1 MTRRR
6 THPPP
11 TPLPRATTPCPAA
24 ACAQDS
30 TSRSSCEPDPA
41 SSPELHLLPRLPSAN
56 RTPPSGFS
64 GTAVSS
70 GPTSSPEAV
79 HRCSASF
86 RPCNGLPCT
95 ALAEA
100 GILEEYFQPG
110 RALSTVQ
117 EDNNDSQ
124 YDGCE
129 SYFDI
134 SLYSASL
141 CVVLCVFKCLM
152 KIDVPGSSCITEEFM
167 YCLVSKPVQL
177 CKPHKFKRIH
187 ISTNSRGHVLPSRV
201 QTSVYQEVHVLQ
213 FRVLVLLSIKY
224 NYWYRNCSIFV
235 RKLPAKEKPFLHPF
249 RAHTTCTVLS
259 PTPWR

>member
-124 YDGCE
+124 YDGC
-129 SYFDI
+129 
-134 SLYSASL
+134 
-141 CVVLCVFKCLM
+141 C
-152 KIDVPGSSCITEEFM
+152 
-167 YCLVSKPVQL
+167 SKNRM
-177 CKPHKFKRIH
+177 HKFIFCMLF
-187 ISTNSRGHVLPSRV
+187 STSTSQSTRPNICRHGTAPPPPGEGPPPSWR
-201 QTSVYQEVHVLQ
+201 
-213 FRVLVLLSIKY
+213 
-224 NYWYRNCSIFV
+224 
-235 RKLPAKEKPFLHPF
+235 
-249 RAHTTCTVLS
+249 RAQ
-259 PTPWR
+259 PR

>member
-11 TPLPRATTPCPAA
+11 TPLSCATTPCPAA

-124 YDGCE
+124 YDGFQPHGVRMIE
-129 SYFDI
+129 
-134 SLYSASL
+134 LVAS
-141 CVVLCVFKCLM
+141 
-152 KIDVPGSSCITEEFM
+152 SS
-167 YCLVSKPVQL
+167 PW
-177 CKPHKFKRIH
+177 
-187 ISTNSRGHVLPSRV
+187 LPSSTFRCLGPFLWSCKFS
-201 QTSVYQEVHVLQ
+201 TSEYHVRR
-213 FRVLVLLSIKY
+213 FS
-224 NYWYRNCSIFV
+224 SV
-235 RKLPAKEKPFLHPF
+235 RKH
-249 RAHTTCTVLS
+249 
-259 PTPWR
+259 

>member
-11 TPLPRATTPCPAA
+11 TPLSCATTPCPAA

-124 YDGCE
+124 YDGC
-129 SYFDI
+129 
-134 SLYSASL
+134 
-141 CVVLCVFKCLM
+141 
-152 KIDVPGSSCITEEFM
+152 SSCITEEFM

-177 CKPHKFKRIH
+177 CKPHKFERIH

-224 NYWYRNCSIFV
+224 NYWYRKCSIFV

-259 PTPWR
+259 PTPWRQNDRARRK